1 MMDRALALTPP
12 PPPRALT
19 AGAREITDSYGKMR
33 RWMGFF
39 FLGHGGIMTTV
50 FSWGL
55 PVDIALDLDG
65 ATVDAR
71 ITGVDHDTSVKLN
84 KKRATKITYAYTAG
98 GEPHEGSFHT
108 IDPKLTTSIVG
119 ARLPLEVWPTLPSW
133 SRAKGQRNCFFGYF
147 VLLLALEP
155 LAGGPLLI
163 AGFLARAR
171 ARGTWVHGVAVP
183 ANVTS
188 VTAGSVRTKNGRT
201 RTQSSKIAWSYGW
214 GPEVRTA
221 AVDTQSTLLKTLQ
234 QGHSFTLLV
243 NPDRPGDTV
252 PWRETLQ
259 PSGDRVCSTVPCPPR
274 SRFSSTSTITRR
286 TRRIAST

>member
-147 VLLLALEP
+147 GLLLALEP
-155 LAGGPLLI
+155 LARFPGLGPPAELVSLLGDRQADARI
-163 AGFLARAR
+163 SVGSANVQIGVLGDEALHAHRPRVLARDEREPLQHDAERDRRRLAAR
-171 ARGTWVHGVAVP
+171 SHEVPSIRRGDDHRG
-183 ANVTS
+183 
-188 VTAGSVRTKNGRT
+188 
-201 RTQSSKIAWSYGW
+201 
-214 GPEVRTA
+214 
-221 AVDTQSTLLKTLQ
+221 
-234 QGHSFTLLV
+234 
-243 NPDRPGDTV
+243 
-252 PWRETLQ
+252 
-259 PSGDRVCSTVPCPPR
+259 
-274 SRFSSTSTITRR
+274 
-286 TRRIAST
+286 